1 MATMM
6 RWDPFQDLRDAQE
19 EMAQMAQMS
28 QMSQMNPMLAHALGL
43 HGQQQGSG
51 RATAT
56 AWAPALDISER
67 KDAYLV
73 TVELPGVEAD
83 DLEIT
88 MEDGLLTIQG
98 ERQFTSESSSEEQFH
113 RIERRYG
120 AFRRSITLPA
130 QVQAEQIEASFDNG
144 VLQIVVPKMEEAKP
158 KRIQVR
164 PGRAEIL
171 AASSE
176 ATTPS

>member
-1 MATMM
+1 MKEGDQMATMM

-28 QMSQMNPMLAHALGL
+28 PRLAHALGL
-43 HGQQQGSG
+43 HGQQQGS
-51 RATAT
+51 ATAT

-83 DLEIT
+83 DLDIT
-88 MEDGLLTIQG
+88 MEDGLVTIQG
-98 ERQFTSESSSEEQFH
+98 ERQFTSESTEQQFH
-113 RIERRYG
+113 RVERRYG

-130 QVQAEQIEASFDNG
+130 QVQAEQIEASFEDG
-144 VLQIVVPKMEEAKP
+144 VLQIVVPKAEEAKP

-164 PGRAEIL
+164 PGRTEIS

>member
-1 MATMM
+1 MATMI
-6 RWDPFQDLRDAQE
+6 RWDPFQDLRGAQD
-19 EMAQMAQMS
+19 EMAQMS
-28 QMSQMNPMLAHALGL
+28 PMLAHALGL
-43 HGQQQGSG
+43 HGQRQGAAVDS
-51 RATAT
+51 AP

-83 DLEIT
+83 DLKIT
-88 MEDGLLTIQG
+88 LEDGLLTIQG
-98 ERQFTSESSSEEQFH
+98 ERHFADDSSEQQFH
-113 RIERRYG
+113 RVERRYG

-130 QVQAEQIEASFDNG
+130 HVMAEGIEASADNG
-144 VLQIVVPKMEEAKP
+144 VLQIVVPKMEEATP

-164 PGRAEIL
+164 PGRARIPAA

-176 ATTPS
+176 DMPPS